1 MPSYTLYALLFDR
14 LKIPHQREFTRT
26 DTSNGILSFFLLIS
40 LVLELKPV
48 WNVFCWFLSN
58 FFWFISQAG
67 IMMHFRF
74 DGSLKHHFQKND
86 IKWMLQHIL
95 GSFKEAILKRPS
107 LKSSKNTI
115 IVSNYL
121 PHTVKE
127 LRLWFDFM
135 AIIKCII
142 ITSG

>member
-1 MPSYTLYALLFDR
+1 
-14 LKIPHQREFTRT
+14 
-26 DTSNGILSFFLLIS
+26 
-40 LVLELKPV
+40 
-48 WNVFCWFLSN
+48 
-58 FFWFISQAG
+58 
-67 IMMHFRF
+67 MHFWF

-121 PHTVKE
+121 PHTLKE
-127 LRLWFDFM
+127 LTFQMAFWFDFM

-142 ITSG
+142 ITSGEDVTLMIDFWCYCNNLHIKKCNLI